1 MLKEKKVQ
9 INRKVDLFDLVVT
22 LKKKEVMNNQPFEII
37 DGDRLEMPKEIMK
50 KIFNSIPDRCLVLSI
65 IGPQSSGKSTLLNFL
80 FGCDFATSEGRCTRG
95 VYGTFFRFREQRIP
109 NFDGIFVIDTEGLFA
124 LTNEKD

>member
-1 MLKEKKVQ
+1 
-9 INRKVDLFDLVVT
+9 
-22 LKKKEVMNNQPFEII
+22 MNSQPFEII
-37 DGDRLEMPKEIMK
+37 DGDCLEMPKDIMK
-50 KIFNSIPDRCLVLSI
+50 KVFSSIPDNCLVLTI

-95 VYGTFFRFREQRIP
+95 VYGTYFRLNDPRIS

-124 LTNEKD
+124 LTNDADEKHEDR